1 MNAEITKIV
10 SDSFVYEKFKISQ
23 FKKKKINCFMHIIF
37 IRSFGQRQVF
47 ATISF
52 QLKLKVNVG
61 KL

>member
-23 FKKKKINCFMHIIF
+23 LKKINCFMHIIF